1 MGGKIKARL
10 GIIGPATWE
19 PFLPLLRSALSVHG
33 IADEP
38 AAYGFGR
45 EVQVLAGNDADF
57 EADPPRG
64 AVLFLD
70 PRSLFQEYIANP
82 RSSLA
87 PEEAAGR
94 ACGFVIGAIESLA
107 AKHRETSWILATLDP
122 PLPNSGDGLADAA
135 EDPFTRAATLF
146 DDAIR
151 AASRSHA
158 GWSYFDFGRL
168 ARLHGHR
175 QMYDSRLDLL
185 ARLPASANGMR
196 WLAERLAAHW
206 AAVAGKTRKVL
217 ALDCDNTLW
226 GGIVGEDGVDGI
238 QIGDD
243 GAGRA
248 YLAFQRAVLQLE
260 SRGVLLVLCS
270 RNNPEQVEEVFAKR
284 PEMAIPRDRIA
295 AVHIGW
301 GRKSDGLVALA
312 KRLDLGLASF
322 VFVDDNPAE
331 REEVRQALPEVSVPE
346 FPADPADLAA
356 FGYALGWQY
365 FYRISLGEEDR
376 SKTDQYR
383 LKTSIDAHAGKFA
396 DHDTFLKSLGMI
408 LTLAVNDLRLQPR
421 AAQLCQKTNQ
431 FNLTLNRYTASELG
445 ALIGAKDTFL
455 FLGSLADR
463 FGNHGWTALA
473 IVRRGSK
480 PDAWIVDSLLIS
492 CRILGRGVEQAF
504 LKACLEYVCRIARLP
519 VRASFVPGPRNSPA
533 SEFLPD
539 AGFTETAKTLDGR
552 REFEWTEGEL
562 RVSQAAHIE
571 VTWNAEER

>member
-1 MGGKIKARL
+1 MKSRL
-10 GIIGPATWE
+10 AIIGAATWE
-19 PFLPLLRSALSVHG
+19 PFLPLLRSALAVYS

-38 AAYGFGR
+38 AAFGFGR
-45 EVQVLAGNDADF
+45 DVQVLGGNDADF

-64 AVLFLD
+64 AVLFAD
-70 PRSLFQEYIANP
+70 PRSLFQEYLANP

-87 PEEAAGR
+87 PEEASGR
-94 ACGFVIGAIESLA
+94 ACGFVVGAIERLA
-107 AKHRETSWILATLDP
+107 TKHRETSWILATLDP
-122 PLPNSGDGLADAA
+122 PLPNSGDGLADAG
-135 EDPFTRAATLF
+135 EDPFTRAAMLF

-151 AASRSHA
+151 AACRRRA

-168 ARLHGHR
+168 ARLHGQQ

-185 ARLPASANGMR
+185 ARLPASTNGMR

-206 AAVAGKTRKVL
+206 AAVVGKTKKVL

-238 QIGDD
+238 QIGED

-248 YLAFQRAVLQLE
+248 YIAFQRAVLQLE

-284 PEMAIPRDRIA
+284 PEMAIARDRIA

-301 GRKSDGLVALA
+301 ERKSDGLLALA

-331 REEVRQALPEVSVPE
+331 REEVRQTLPEVSVPE

-383 LKTSIDAHAGKFA
+383 LKASVDAHAEKFA
-396 DHDTFLKSLGMI
+396 DNGAFLKSLGMS
-408 LTLAVNDLRLQPR
+408 LTLAVNDPRFQPR

-455 FLGSLADR
+455 FLGSLTDR
-463 FGNHGWTALA
+463 FGDHGWTALA
-473 IVRRGSK
+473 IMRRRSK
-480 PDAWIVDSLLIS
+480 PGAWIVESLLMS
-492 CRILGRGVEQAF
+492 CRIIGRGVEQAF
-504 LKACLEYVCRIARLP
+504 LKACLDYVRRIAQIP
-519 VRASFVPGPRNSPA
+519 VRASFVPGPKNA
-533 SEFLPD
+533 LVSEFFPD
-539 AGFTETAKTLDGR
+539 AGFTETEKTRDGR
-552 REFEWTEGEL
+552 REFEWNDGEL
-562 RVSQAAHIE
+562 CVPLAAHIE
-571 VTWNAEER
+571 VIWNEEGR